1 LSTDG
6 PIAYG
11 AIASSNLEIV
21 QSSSGELG
29 GLAGSTLFSQT
40 WQPESA
46 FVLSLN
52 GSTALSLTYG
62 QVSSGSLTLGG
73 SSESAYVTG
82 IGSQV
87 HTFEVSVP
95 LSVDSSST
103 IETLIVATSTGEL
116 TLAGVSQII
125 FNDLEV
131 SSVELELAGESTVS
145 VSRESSSLGEL
156 EIAGSSTYENVQSPE
171 STAPLEFGGTVVAI
185 QIVDAVSTGQLI
197 LSGTTDTGGIKDINV
212 VSSGELEIAASSVF
226 NHTLGFTS
234 SGTLLINGS
243 STVLAELPTITQ
255 VTSSG
260 TLLINGSSTV
270 LVELPTITQVTS
282 SGSLLLSG
290 STILSGLLST
300 ADTEIELE
308 IGINNAYQFNVT
320 PLETVHSGH
329 RGLKDTTQ
337 SRQVA
342 YISQV
347 RIARPQVRAEVG
359 FYPAPPAQAET
370 PRRAAPRPQGPF
382 GKFLDQHGN
391 RLTYRYDSSTA
402 TVRFG
407 IHSTVEVDN
416 FGMRNRQIQQDDA
429 WLLGFDDDDVMLDSA
444 RIQQIIQRFHDEKS
458 EHLRRLQEDKDL
470 LGITD

>member
-1 LSTDG
+1 MSTDG

-11 AIASSNLEIV
+11 PIGSSNLEII
-21 QSSSGELG
+21 QSSNGEFG
-29 GLAGSTLFSQT
+29 GLAGLTNFSQT

-46 FVLSLN
+46 FVLALN
-52 GSTALSLTYG
+52 GSTALSLVYG

-73 SSESAYVTG
+73 SSESEYIAG
-82 IGSQV
+82 IRTY
-87 HTFEVSVP
+87 TFEVTVP

-103 IETLIVATSTGEL
+103 INTLVVATSTGEL

-145 VSRESSSLGEL
+145 VSRERSSQVDL
-156 EIAGSSTYENVQSPE
+156 EINGSSTYENVQAPE

-185 QIVDAVSTGQLI
+185 QIVDAVSTGELT
-197 LSGTTDTGGIKDINV
+197 LAGTTDSGELKDITV
-212 VSSGELEIAASSVF
+212 TSSGELEISASTEF
-226 NHTLGFTS
+226 NRTLGFTS
-234 SGTLLINGS
+234 SGTLRINGS
-243 STVLAELPTITQ
+243 STVVVQ
-255 VTSSG
+255 R
-260 TLLINGSSTV
+260 
-270 LVELPTITQVTS
+270 PTITQVTS

-290 STILSGLLST
+290 STALSGLLATVDS
-300 ADTEIELE
+300 EVELE

-320 PLETVHSGH
+320 PLEKVHSGH

-370 PRRAAPRPQGPF
+370 PRPAPRPQGPF
-382 GKFLDQHGN
+382 GKFLDQYGN

-402 TVRFG
+402 TVQFG

-416 FGMRNRQIQQDDA
+416 FGVRNQQIQQDDA
-429 WLLGFDDDDVMLDSA
+429 WLLGFDDDDLMLDSA
-444 RIQQIIQRFHDEKS
+444 RTQQVIQQFHDEKA